1 MGKNIFQGRLIKIL
15 NMKTI
20 AEINEKIKKG
30 KVGVFTAEELIELV
44 EKEGVVEATKQVDV
58 VTTGTMGPMCSSGAY
73 FNIGQGRPKMKL
85 GGGKATLNDVPV
97 YTGFAAAD
105 FMLGAG
111 ALPANDPR
119 NKIYPGRFAYG
130 GGHVIEDLVA
140 GKDLKFVATAY
151 GTDCY
156 PRRELS
162 TLINIEDMN
171 QAILFNP
178 RNIYQNY
185 NVAVNLSDRLIYTYM
200 GILKPN
206 LGNANYCSAG
216 ELSPLLKD
224 PSFRTIGIGTKVFLG
239 GGIGY
244 IAWWGTQHNTVVEY
258 DENGV
263 PTAPAGTAA
272 LIGDLK
278 QMSPEWLK
286 GASFTGYGASLA
298 VGVGVP
304 IPILNKEICRSAAL
318 KNKDLSTQIVDYG
331 LDYPQ
336 ALNHTLG
343 SVTYAELINGKIRI
357 GDKEVPTSSL
367 SSYPRARRIAGI
379 LKAWIS
385 EGKFTLTERVAEFPG
400 PGSGY
405 TCRPLNERPIA

>member
-1 MGKNIFQGRLIKIL
+1 
-15 NMKTI
+15 MKTI
-20 AEINEKIKKG
+20 AEINDKIKNG
-30 KVGVFTAEELIELV
+30 KVVVCTAEELIELV
-44 EKEGVVEATKQVDV
+44 KEQGVTKSAEKVDV

-73 FNIGQGRPKMKL
+73 FNIGQGKPKMKL
-85 GGGKATLNDVPV
+85 GGGKATINDVPV
-97 YTGFAAAD
+97 YTAFAAAD
-105 FMLGAG
+105 FFLGAC
-111 ALPANDPR
+111 ALPDNDPR

-140 GKDLKFVATAY
+140 GKDLKFVASAY

-156 PRRELS
+156 PRRELA
-162 TLINIEDMN
+162 TLINIRDMN

-185 NVAVNLSDRLIYTYM
+185 NVAVNRTDRVIYTYM

-206 LGNANYCSAG
+206 LGNASYSSAG
-216 ELSPLLKD
+216 QLSPLLKD
-224 PSFRTIGIGTKVFLG
+224 PSFRTIGIGTRVFLG
-239 GGIGY
+239 GGVGY
-244 IAWWGTQHNTVVEY
+244 IAWWGTQHNTKV
-258 DENGV
+258 DFDQNGV
-263 PTAPAGTAA
+263 PLEPAGTAA

-304 IPILNKEICRSAAL
+304 IPILNEEICLNASL
-318 KNKDLSTQIVDYG
+318 KNEDLSAPIVDYG
-331 LDYPQ
+331 SDYPQ
-336 ALNHTLG
+336 AWSRDLG
-343 SVTYAELINGKIRI
+343 SATYAELMSGTIRVR
-357 GDKEVPTSSL
+357 DNQVPTSSL

-379 LKAWIS
+379 LKEWIE
-385 EGKFTLTERVAEFPG
+385 EGQFYLTERVAEFPG

-405 TCRPLNERPIA
+405 ACRPLKERPIGDRR

>member
-1 MGKNIFQGRLIKIL
+1 
-15 NMKTI
+15 MKTI
-20 AEINEKIKKG
+20 AEINDKIRKG
-30 KVGVFTAEELIELV
+30 KVIVCTAEELIELV
-44 EKEGVVEATKQVDV
+44 KEQGVTKSAEKVDV

-73 FNIGQGRPKMKL
+73 FNIGQGKPKMKL

-97 YTGFAAAD
+97 YTAFAAAD
-105 FMLGAG
+105 FFLGAG
-111 ALPANDPR
+111 ALPDNDPR

-140 GKDLKFVATAY
+140 GKDLKFVASAY

-156 PRRELS
+156 PRRELA
-162 TLINIEDMN
+162 TLINIRDLN

-185 NVAVNLSDRLIYTYM
+185 NVAVNRTDRVIYTYM

-206 LGNANYCSAG
+206 LGNASYSSAG
-216 ELSPLLKD
+216 QLSPLLKD
-224 PSFRTIGIGTKVFLG
+224 PSFRTIGIGTRVFLG
-239 GGIGY
+239 GGVGY
-244 IAWWGTQHNTVVEY
+244 IAWWGTQHNTAVEF
-258 DENGV
+258 DQNGV
-263 PTAPAGTAA
+263 PREPAGTAA

-304 IPILNKEICRSAAL
+304 IPILNEEICLNASL
-318 KNKDLSTQIVDYG
+318 KNEDISAPIVDYG
-331 LDYPQ
+331 SDYPQ
-336 ALNHTLG
+336 SWSRDLG
-343 SVTYAELINGKIRI
+343 SVTYAELMSGTIRVR
-357 GDKEVPTSSL
+357 DNQVPTSSL

-379 LKAWIS
+379 LKEWIE
-385 EGKFTLTERVAEFPG
+385 EGQFYLTERVAEFPG

-405 TCRPLNERPIA
+405 ECRPLKERPI